1 GEEAD
6 LDAYATMAYVQSLQS
21 KIDAMETSI
30 KESINATVTTVV
42 GSATNPIS
50 LALKAAQD
58 GIDGLGAKIEKNAHL
73 AVGQQID
80 STRKHFQQMLD
91 AFNIRVG
98 EVEAKQEKTDKAIE
112 LMAEQIKV
120 LQRELAT
127 ANQQPIKQQ
136 YIGRDFDREIDATII
151 KVHADGLVTLAKA
164 TESLAKFVAGCD
176 IRESDFT
183 VTGND
188 IAKFFTIKF
197 TGLPGPASRRV
208 QKVLDSM
215 RSSNGTWVRIY
226 ADAVSGHGAVELR
239 MGPDKSPKQIK
250 TEIVGKRLRQA
261 MEREFPNH
269 VWRVDR
275 TKAWITAG
283 WAPVIAYSVR
293 PGRDE
298 PTILTFQDTG
308 LPALGIDRTTL
319 KNAASVLA
327 RSQKRLPS
335 GPSPCLAVGTWNA
348 RALLGYQG
356 RRVVEKSSYLK
367 SMPLRKMVLG
377 IQEVHQNH
385 GQLLAFMRKIDSTL
399 DMHSSFAP
407 GYHGTISGGV
417 ATVFPAGMNAVSDPI
432 FPGRVLRS
440 VFRAGD
446 QVMIFYNIHNYDLS
460 NTTIQNITSRI
471 NNDLQWV
478 RTDPSRNVMFVTGDF
493 NFSAVGKLKL
503 LDPVAKGNSNP
514 SETPIASARKWHNAL
529 KHLVEI
535 DSADTTHYCSETKAE
550 TTIDRCFCSFTPTQ
564 MMQLAVTSSTFS
576 TPEDLSRRRVSD
588 HAALFVSFTMRDAK
602 PSPNQPIAQYIVKS
616 PVFKEIAD
624 NAFAASPMDN
634 LSPPTKLIL
643 TTDLLRQIAR
653 ETRDRLHEMQPN
665 SGDVLFQVAKSIS
678 RAVWRQDRQ
687 LAARLLRSHLVA
699 KEHIHINGDSV
710 ELIDHAK
717 FEEWAGI
724 LFRQDAEQRLAAID
738 QAVQRGRL
746 RPAQARGQTQAL
758 HRKLKLWNPLS
769 KRLVLTGVK
778 TSEGTVTGPNGR
790 IKKLVEH
797 WQPVF
802 EGKPVDL
809 TKAAAYLNPFSPTI
823 DFSKYKPP
831 DYETLKK
838 FAKRS
843 SPTSPGLDGLPY
855 LAWSAH
861 EKCTEVLWDVMCYML
876 NGGILPDEVNAT
888 VQAFLPKGEE
898 PEDSEHNGCHR
909 DPSKVRVLGLR
920 NTSLKIISSAMN
932 AATATVAADVVP
944 ASQRGFIHRRNFG
957 YNILE
962 LDAESRIASADP
974 DAQNMLPVLVSL
986 DIAQAF
992 PSFAHQFIRLA
1003 LKAMGAPEAV
1013 LMFFDSMCNNILAMA
1028 PCAGQYV
1035 PLFYIRSGIIQGCGW
1050 SGALYALGTACF
1062 LLNLETVLEAQG
1074 RGLCRACADDLGLV
1088 LRTVAYLVYL
1098 ADVMLCM
1105 EILAGLELKA
1115 PKCHIIPL
1123 AGQVNAD
1130 LILKLKNALLA
1141 IVPKFK
1147 DFNVCDHL
1155 TYLGLL
1161 LGPGATD
1168 QLIYAKAFNKYR
1180 SRAMAHSASDAPAVG
1195 TVSLYNGRALP
1206 VLGYLAQYALL
1217 PHEHF
1222 KHESWINASVLRF
1235 PNGAFRLKDWPFL
1248 KNWGVPAP
1256 RSLQLSAIATIVRAA
1271 TSTFKKFTEIRER
1284 LHEGLSSY
1292 GIQQTLEG
1300 AARGVLHLSPPW
1312 WKTQAFVET
1321 MHQIVSATSD
1331 HGYYSRQLVAPAVE
1345 ASRAAVANG
1354 QPGLAQK
1361 HAFASALATRGPDC
1375 IGPFLQDRI
1384 VKELPHAG
1392 VFFLHSPSIMND
1404 IQAAM
1409 KRLPPSWATAW
1420 MRTLSFSWLT
1430 SYRIAYPCG
1439 RRLCIFGCASGQ
1451 DKMSHYLVCAPLA
1464 QAVGRACGAPPLST
1478 EFAKLGLTDQSNES
1492 AESIAVACLTY
1503 HALRQETHVS
1513 AEATLSAARVTTI
1526 AADARGRR
1534 LDTDI
1539 HLHLIGIVGEMPT
1552 YIIHF
1557 GSVEPPLIKISFQF
1571 TSE

>member
-1 GEEAD
+1 
-6 LDAYATMAYVQSLQS
+6 
-21 KIDAMETSI
+21 
-30 KESINATVTTVV
+30 
-42 GSATNPIS
+42 
-50 LALKAAQD
+50 
-58 GIDGLGAKIEKNAHL
+58 
-73 AVGQQID
+73 
-80 STRKHFQQMLD
+80 MLD

-164 TESLAKFVAGCD
+164 TESLTKFVAGCD

-188 IAKFFTIKF
+188 TAKFFTVKF

-215 RSSNGTWVRIY
+215 RSPNGTWVRIY
-226 ADAVSGHGAVELR
+226 ADAVSGHGTVELR

-335 GPSPCLAVGTWNA
+335 GPPPCLAVGTWNA

-460 NTTIQNITSRI
+460 NATIQNITSRI

-478 RTDPSRNVMFVTGDF
+478 RSDPGRNVMFVTGDF

-514 SETPIASARKWHNAL
+514 SETSKASVRKWHNAL

-535 DSADTTHYCSETKAE
+535 DSADTTHCCSETKAE

-602 PSPNQPIAQYIVKS
+602 PSPNQPIAQYIVNS

-624 NAFAASPMDN
+624 NVFAASPMDN

-643 TTDLLRQIAR
+643 TTDLL
-653 ETRDRLHEMQPN
+653 P
-665 SGDVLFQVAKSIS
+665 
-678 RAVWRQDRQ
+678 
-687 LAARLLRSHLVA
+687 
-699 KEHIHINGDSV
+699 
-710 ELIDHAK
+710 
-717 FEEWAGI
+717 
-724 LFRQDAEQRLAAID
+724 
-738 QAVQRGRL
+738 
-746 RPAQARGQTQAL
+746 L

-778 TSEGTVTGPNGR
+778 TSEGTVTGPNER
-790 IKKLVEH
+790 LKKLVEH

-802 EGKPVDL
+802 EGKTVDL
-809 TKAAAYLNPFSPTI
+809 TKAAAYLNKFSPTI
-823 DFSKYKPP
+823 DFFKYKPP

-962 LDAESRIASADP
+962 LDTESRIASADP

-1028 PCAGQYV
+1028 PCAGQYA

-1050 SGALYALGTACF
+1050 SGTLYALGTACF

-1088 LRTVAYLVYL
+1088 LRAVAYLVYL

-1105 EILAGLELKA
+1105 EVLAGLELKA

-1130 LILKLKNALLA
+1130 LILKLKNARLA
-1141 IVPKFK
+1141 IAPKFK

-1155 TYLGLL
+1155 TDLGLL

-1206 VLGYLAQYALL
+1206 VLGYLAQCALL

-1256 RSLQLSAIATIVRAA
+1256 RSLQLSMIATIVRAA

-1284 LHEGLSSY
+1284 LREGLNSY

-1300 AARGVLHLSPPW
+1300 AARGVLHLSPPR

-1331 HGYYSRQLVAPAVE
+1331 HGYYSRQLAAPAVE
-1345 ASRAAVANG
+1345 ALRAAVANG

-1375 IGPFLQDRI
+1375 IGPFLQGRI

-1392 VFFLHSPSIMND
+1392 VFFLHNPSITND

-1420 MRTLSFSWLT
+1420 MRTLSFSWFT
-1430 SYRIAYPCG
+1430 SHRIAYPCG

-1451 DKMSHYLVCAPLA
+1451 DKMRHYLVCAPLA

-1513 AEATLSAARVTTI
+1513 AEATLSAAR
-1526 AADARGRR
+1526 AALRATKTMKKPGRR

-1539 HLHLIGIVGEMPT
+1539 HLHLIGIVREMPT
-1552 YIIHF
+1552 HIIHF

>member
-1 GEEAD
+1 MSEKGDSPAETPLRGKGISKRPPPLGEPGGAAGGRADRSRWPPQGEETD
-6 LDAYATMAYVQSLQS
+6 LDAYATMAYVQSLQA

-58 GIDGLGAKIEKNAHL
+58 GIDGLGAKIEKNVHL

-98 EVEAKQEKTDKAIE
+98 EVEAKQEKTDKAIG
-112 LMAEQIKV
+112 LMAEQIKI

-127 ANQQPIKQQ
+127 SNQQPIKQQ
-136 YIGRDFDREIDATII
+136 YIGRDFDRETDATII

-164 TESLAKFVAGCD
+164 TESLTKFVAGCD
-176 IRESDFT
+176 IRD
-183 VTGND
+183 
-188 IAKFFTIKF
+188 
-197 TGLPGPASRRV
+197 RRA
-208 QKVLDSM
+208 QKVPDSM

-239 MGPDKSPKQIK
+239 MGPDKTPKQIK

-261 MEREFPNH
+261 MEREVPNH

-293 PGRDE
+293 PGRGE

-319 KNAASVLA
+319 KNAASVVVA
-327 RSQKRLPS
+327 PEAAPH

-385 GQLLAFMRKIDSTL
+385 DQLLAFMRKIDSTL

-417 ATVFPAGMNAVSDPI
+417 AAVFPAGMNAVSDPI

-446 QVMIFYNIHNYDLS
+446 QMMIFYNVHNYDLS
-460 NTTIQNITSRI
+460 NATIQNITSRI
-471 NNDLQWV
+471 NNDLHWV
-478 RTDPSRNVMFVTGDF
+478 RSDPSRNVMFVTGDF

-503 LDPVAKGNSNP
+503 MDPAAKGNSNP
-514 SETPIASARKWHNAL
+514 SETSKASARKWHNAL
-529 KHLVEI
+529 QHLVEI
-535 DSADTTHYCSETKAE
+535 DSADTTHYCSETKA
-550 TTIDRCFCSFTPTQ
+550 SFSAE
-564 MMQLAVTSSTFS
+564 MLSSVSKPLTKQFS
-576 TPEDLSRRRVSD
+576 VGAYDP
-588 HAALFVSFTMRDAK
+588 
-602 PSPNQPIAQYIVKS
+602 
-616 PVFKEIAD
+616 
-624 NAFAASPMDN
+624 
-634 LSPPTKLIL
+634 
-643 TTDLLRQIAR
+643 
-653 ETRDRLHEMQPN
+653 
-665 SGDVLFQVAKSIS
+665 
-678 RAVWRQDRQ
+678 
-687 LAARLLRSHLVA
+687 
-699 KEHIHINGDSV
+699 
-710 ELIDHAK
+710 
-717 FEEWAGI
+717 
-724 LFRQDAEQRLAAID
+724 
-738 QAVQRGRL
+738 
-746 RPAQARGQTQAL
+746 
-758 HRKLKLWNPLS
+758 LKLWNPLS

-778 TSEGTVTGPNGR
+778 TSEGTVTGPSER
-790 IKKLVEH
+790 LKKLVEH

-802 EGKPVDL
+802 EDKSVDS
-809 TKAAAYLNPFSPTI
+809 TKAAAYLNQFSPTI

-861 EKCTEVLWDVMCYML
+861 EECTEVLWDVMCYML
-876 NGGILPDEVNAT
+876 NGGIFPDEVNAT

-932 AATATVAADVVP
+932 AATAMVAADVVP
-944 ASQRGFIHRRNFG
+944 ASQGGFIHRRNVG

-1003 LKAMGAPEAV
+1003 LKAMGAPEAA

-1050 SGALYALGTACF
+1050 SGTLYALGTACF

-1088 LRTVAYLVYL
+1088 LRAVAYLVYL

-1115 PKCHIIPL
+1115 PKCHIFPL

-1130 LILKLKNALLA
+1130 LALRLKNALLA

-1206 VLGYLAQYALL
+1206 VLGYLAQCALL

-1235 PNGAFRLKDWPFL
+1235 PNGAF
-1248 KNWGVPAP
+1248 
-1256 RSLQLSAIATIVRAA
+1256 
-1271 TSTFKKFTEIRER
+1271 
-1284 LHEGLSSY
+1284 
-1292 GIQQTLEG
+1292 
-1300 AARGVLHLSPPW
+1300 
-1312 WKTQAFVET
+1312 
-1321 MHQIVSATSD
+1321 
-1331 HGYYSRQLVAPAVE
+1331 
-1345 ASRAAVANG
+1345 
-1354 QPGLAQK
+1354 
-1361 HAFASALATRGPDC
+1361 
-1375 IGPFLQDRI
+1375 
-1384 VKELPHAG
+1384 
-1392 VFFLHSPSIMND
+1392 
-1404 IQAAM
+1404 
-1409 KRLPPSWATAW
+1409 
-1420 MRTLSFSWLT
+1420 
-1430 SYRIAYPCG
+1430 
-1439 RRLCIFGCASGQ
+1439 
-1451 DKMSHYLVCAPLA
+1451 
-1464 QAVGRACGAPPLST
+1464 
-1478 EFAKLGLTDQSNES
+1478 
-1492 AESIAVACLTY
+1492 
-1503 HALRQETHVS
+1503 
-1513 AEATLSAARVTTI
+1513 
-1526 AADARGRR
+1526 
-1534 LDTDI
+1534 
-1539 HLHLIGIVGEMPT
+1539 
-1552 YIIHF
+1552 
-1557 GSVEPPLIKISFQF
+1557 
-1571 TSE
+1571 